1 MKSKISKILEEIRYK
16 KDELVKEYEKLR
28 EKYDF
33 EFIKWKIV
41 FSQKK
46 QEENKKFKLGSFR
59 YMLWSQIRHILSM
72 PFIYAMI
79 IPAVIL
85 DIFLFIF
92 QNICFRLYGIPLVKR
107 NEYISSERKHLD
119 YLNWIQK
126 INCLYCSYVNGI
138 FSYAVEIGGRTEK
151 YWCPIKHARKNN
163 TFHNWQDHFADYW
176 DAEWFQESFTSNKE
190 YFNKK

>member
-1 MKSKISKILEEIRYK
+1 MKSKINKILEEIRFK
-16 KDELVKEYEKLR
+16 KDELLKEYEVLR

-33 EFIKWKIV
+33 EYIKWKIV
-41 FSQKK
+41 FSQKRK
-46 QEENKKFKLGSFR
+46 EANKKFKLSSIR
-59 YMLWSQIRHILSM
+59 YVLSSQIRHIISM

-79 IPAVIL
+79 IPAIIL
-85 DIFLFIF
+85 DIFLCIF
-92 QNICFRLYGIPLVKR
+92 QNTCFRLYGIPLVSR
-107 NEYISSERKHLD
+107 SEYISSERKHLD

-138 FSYAVEIGGRTEK
+138 FSYAVEIWWRTEK

-163 TFHNWQDHFADYW
+163 TFHNWQDQFADYG
-176 DAEWFQESFTSNKE
+176 DAEGFQDAFTSNKE